1 MTTHLQSF
9 EIDGQTVWVEVD
21 DLTVTS
27 QSSGGAPQTKTE
39 KTDASSA
46 ATGALAKIESVDI
59 AKTLKA
65 IVAPVRSALDAAKPD
80 EISVE
85 VSLGIKGEVGV
96 FVAKS
101 EGNASIKVT
110 AKWKLEA
117 PKSASTAGN

>member
-27 QSSGGAPQTKTE
+27 PTRSKTE
-39 KTDASSA
+39 KTDAGSA
-46 ATGALAKIESVDI
+46 ASGALAKIESLDI

-65 IVAPVRSALDAAKPD
+65 IVSPVRSALDAAKPD

-117 PKSASTAGN
+117 PKAASTQSS